1 MSGPIGAI
9 LQKGGYMQN
18 KRWRVLIVDD
28 EIRIGMLIRKLIHWD
43 ELSLECVAVLDN
55 GQAAYDM
62 ILVEKP
68 DIVITDVR
76 MPKIDGLQLIE
87 MVKENQGIRF
97 IIVSG
102 YREFEFAQK
111 AIKHSVRDYLLKPI
125 NEEELNQSLAKLC
138 SEISDETEARWKEA
152 HSRQALSVSE
162 QIIRGDLLSVIIS
175 QNVLPVIEELRERTG
190 LSLGADAFRALVIKA
205 DHRDTQ
211 KADKKLDRVLADKI
225 LSALDKAFDGW
236 GPEKLVCE
244 QANFYIHCLLNYPVA
259 HSKEIKD
266 RINIMLIELQDYSMG
281 FDQHNV
287 TVGIGRGKTRYSE
300 ISGSL
305 REAHDAVNFR
315 IKAGTSRLIYAKQLA
330 LDPAFS
336 VDAYLRQ
343 MRPLFLQA
351 VDSYSET
358 LLRESVEK
366 VFDEAG
372 FGEDFDY
379 SRCYDIARRTAEL
392 FFNRIDPGNNKG
404 DSLQQR
410 LLEDIY
416 HCSSVSQLKGL
427 LSDRLAEYLQL
438 CLQRLVSESTKPVRE
453 AKKYID
459 EHYGEK
465 IGLEDIAGIVGFN
478 PTYFSM
484 LFKKETGINVS
495 AYLVNV
501 RMEAAKKMLRET
513 NEIILA
519 IADSVGY
526 KDSRYFSQLFVKTI
540 GIKPALY
547 RKLHS

>member
-1 MSGPIGAI
+1 
-9 LQKGGYMQN
+9 MQN

-287 TVGIGRGKTRYSE
+287 TVGIGREKTRYSE

-351 VDSYSET
+351 VDSYSKT

-379 SRCYDIARRTAEL
+379 SRCYNIARRTAEL

>member
-1 MSGPIGAI
+1 
-9 LQKGGYMQN
+9 MQN

-305 REAHDAVNFR
+305 REAHDAVNFQ

-379 SRCYDIARRTAEL
+379 SRCYNIARRTAEL

>member
-287 TVGIGRGKTRYSE
+287 TVGIGREKTRYSE

-351 VDSYSET
+351 VDSYSKT

-379 SRCYDIARRTAEL
+379 SRCYNIARRTAEL